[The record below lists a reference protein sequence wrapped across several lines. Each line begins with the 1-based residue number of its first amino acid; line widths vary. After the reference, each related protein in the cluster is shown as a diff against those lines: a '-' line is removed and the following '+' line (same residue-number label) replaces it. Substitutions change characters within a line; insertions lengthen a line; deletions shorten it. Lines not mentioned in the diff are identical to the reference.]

1 MEYTVVL
8 IDSLAQHIPSFCG
21 GYDLT
26 QNVTGTGPTAPVAEY
41 MGALQHSVVD
51 LWTSML
57 DLSKPS
63 DVLQVNKGTIH
74 RATDHMGMRQALRA
88 GTVNGH
94 SEGGRE
100 FIDNIRELGVT
111 AALSIRDHP
120 STTAIPATD

>member
-51 LWTSML
+51 LWTSMW
-57 DLSKPS
+57 DLTKPS
-63 DVLQVNKGTIH
+63 DVLQVDPPRHGPH
-74 RATDHMGMRQALRA
+74 GHASGAA
-88 GTVNGH
+88 PGTVNGH

>member
-1 MEYTVVL
+1 
-8 IDSLAQHIPSFCG
+8 
-21 GYDLT
+21 
-26 QNVTGTGPTAPVAEY
+26 
-41 MGALQHSVVD
+41 
-51 LWTSML
+51 L

-63 DVLQVNKGTIH
+63 DVLQVNKRTIH